1 MLCFFGVFFFLL
13 LLLLSGALAP
23 FSKVNVN
30 TGFSPGWTAGENK
43 DLLTECAQLK
53 GWTVAK
59 QKGVEKGGGRGCD
72 KTEIVMFGVK
82 KDR

>member
-1 MLCFFGVFFFLL
+1 MELWPCFR
-13 LLLLSGALAP
+13 
-23 FSKVNVN
+23 KVNVN

-59 QKGVEKGGGRGCD
+59 EKREGRRGLKKKRGGVATKLR
-72 KTEIVMFGVK
+72 
-82 KDR
+82 

>member
-1 MLCFFGVFFFLL
+1 MELWPCSL
-13 LLLLSGALAP
+13 
-23 FSKVNVN
+23 KVNVN

-53 GWTVAK
+53 GWTVAR
-59 QKGVEKGGGRGCD
+59 VGGGCD
-72 KTEIVMFGVK
+72 KTEIMLIGVK